1 MDIIILNRVKEFL
14 AEFKSGDYERISKAL
29 NELEDFLERL
39 ISITRDKNTLSL
51 ALALYMQIPLY
62 REILRLKSEISKL
75 SERADE
81 IEDKL

>member
-14 AEFKSGDYERISKAL
+14 AEFKSGDYERTSKAL

>member
-14 AEFKSGDYERISKAL
+14 AEFKSGDYVRTSKAL
-29 NELEDFLERL
+29 NELENFLERL

-75 SERADE
+75 SERVDE
-81 IEDKL
+81 IENKL